1 MHMHVLLLEKGDFDC
16 YLRLAEGNM
25 QSSVAE
31 QNITQNHSKDHQGRT
46 KSLLDVLHLP
56 FQKPNDFTNMK
67 QLSQSAIH
75 YILAGC
81 WLNSQTIHPN
91 NNDKTKVS

>member
-1 MHMHVLLLEKGDFDC
+1 
-16 YLRLAEGNM
+16 M
-25 QSSVAE
+25 QSSIAE

-56 FQKPNDFTNMK
+56 FQKPNGFTNMMK

-81 WLNSQTIHPN
+81 WLNSRSRFTQTPTIKQRSH
-91 NNDKTKVS
+91 DTFQG